1 LTSKGHILMGKNS
14 ARLFPQKAKS
24 LEICR
29 NIVEL
34 EVFESRRQLRQK
46 VNEIIRL
53 TTNATTS
60 TEEIQRNLALR
71 VTEFGEQLSLQ
82 LLRSLIRA
90 DPQERHAIVLLL
102 ILLNDTQTI
111 AALRHISKDEGF
123 SRSIRLSA
131 ALALA
136 GMGETEETRNNY
148 QRDHLHVMGYH

>member
-1 LTSKGHILMGKNS
+1 MTPKGHILMGKNS
-14 ARLFPQKAKS
+14 TRLFLKKANS
-24 LEICR
+24 LEIYG

-34 EVFESRRQLRQK
+34 EVFESRRQLRQN
-46 VNEIIRL
+46 VYELIRL
-53 TTNATTS
+53 ATHTSTS

-71 VTEFGEQLSLQ
+71 RTEFGDQLSLQ

-102 ILLNDTQTI
+102 ILLNDPKII
-111 AALRHISKDEGF
+111 AELRHISKDKDF

-136 GMGETEETRNNY
+136 GMGETEGTKNNY
-148 QRDHLHVMGYH
+148 QRDYLHATGNR